1 MIAKAIRIEG
11 KVQGVGFRYYIL
23 KNARAHR
30 INGWVRNANDGAVEI
45 QAIGNQMDMDVF
57 LDYCQQG
64 PPRSR
69 VEKISTST
77 LQNFVAD
84 EFIIRR

>member
-30 INGWVRNANDGAVEI
+30 INGWVKNTPDCALEV
-45 QAIGNQMDMDVF
+45 QAIGNEMDMDVF

-64 PPRSR
+64 PPQSR